1 MEWSGVKEMN
11 ERKGGGREERKEK
24 RKGRE
29 EIEGREMK
37 GYETKVIRK
46 MNIQAGTIVCM
57 DDKESE

>member
-1 MEWSGVKEMN
+1 MN